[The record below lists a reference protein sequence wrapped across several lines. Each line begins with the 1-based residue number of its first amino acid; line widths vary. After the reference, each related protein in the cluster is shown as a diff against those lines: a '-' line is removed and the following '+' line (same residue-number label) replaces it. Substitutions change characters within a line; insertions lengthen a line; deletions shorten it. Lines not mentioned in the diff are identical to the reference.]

1 LAVDPVSLSIL
12 ATIGELAAV
21 LAIVGGIAK
30 ACYTLGS
37 VEQVQQQLLS
47 AMSQLPELAADIATL
62 TAEHRRTR
70 KAIPKIR
77 RRLRSLERR
86 QMLLEEIPPRSRK
99 ARRSR

>member
-1 LAVDPVSLSIL
+1 MNVLTVA
-12 ATIGELAAV
+12 GGLAAV
-21 LAIVGGIAK
+21 LAILGGIAK

-37 VEQVQQQLLS
+37 VEQKQQQLLS

-77 RRLRSLERR
+77 RRLRTLER
-86 QMLLEEIPPRSRK
+86 QMLEELPPPRRSRK
-99 ARRSR
+99 RRSR